1 MSETGNA
8 VDISVCICTF
18 KRPQLLERLLQAVAA
33 QQRGT
38 LRLQVVVVDNDPA
51 HSAQA
56 VLHRWQARD
65 DIVITAVHVAEPNI
79 ARARNA
85 AVHAARAPW
94 VVFVDDDEEPVPG
107 WLQCLLQAQAQY
119 GADAVFGPV
128 LPRYR
133 QDTPRWIRE
142 GGYFDRPR
150 HRTGTPITT
159 RDARTGNVLIRRDA
173 MMALDGPFDPA
184 YGRTGGEDTVM
195 FGALLDRGAT
205 LVWCDEAPVEE
216 DVPADRATLGWIL
229 RRAYRGGQTYM
240 RAELKRLR
248 GGRRAMRGAYLAARA
263 AGQAALAGLLALACL
278 PVSRTRA
285 VQWLRTASANA
296 GKLTALGGRQYQE
309 YGH

>member
-1 MSETGNA
+1 MNDTEIP
-8 VDISVCICTF
+8 VDISICICTF
-18 KRPQLLERLLQAVAA
+18 KRPALLERLLRAVAA
-33 QQRGT
+33 QDRGA
-38 LRLQVVVVDNDPA
+38 LRLQIVVVDNDP
-51 HSAQA
+51 
-56 VLHRWQARD
+56 LHGARSVMQRWQTRQ
-65 DIVITAVHVAEPNI
+65 DIVFTGVHVGDPNI

-85 AVHAARAPW
+85 AVHAATAPW
-94 VVFVDDDEEPVPG
+94 VVFVDDDEEPVRG
-107 WLQCLLQAQAQY
+107 WLQNLRRVQQQY

-128 LPRYR
+128 LPRYQ
-133 QDTPRWIRE
+133 QDTPQWVRD

-150 HRTGTPITT
+150 YRTGTPITT
-159 RDARTGNVLIRRDA
+159 RDARTGNVLIRRAA
-173 MMALDGPFDPA
+173 MMALEGPFDPA

-195 FGALLDRGAT
+195 FGALLDRGAK

-216 DVPADRATLGWIL
+216 DVPADRARLGWIL

-240 RAELKRLR
+240 RAELKRAS
-248 GGRRAMRGAYLAARA
+248 GRSRALRGAYLAARA
-263 AGQAALAGLLALACL
+263 SAQALLAGTLAIACL